1 MQLGELQSQFKRF
14 QDRNVDLVAISVDPP
29 EHSRIMIKRLGL
41 DFPILSDE
49 NQQIQKAYGVQNPDT
64 QELALHAV
72 FVVNKNKEVVYR
84 KIAGRRPLSQE
95 LLDAIDHARGQYPLG
110 DQAPERGDIPV
121 AFPTNN
127 FQALLEIST
136 SPGLPEGISAAE
148 FEDIIRLRRD
158 GELDE
163 ATIAFRD
170 FAARRS
176 TSHTEEQLMDTA
188 AWLTRQTIGIPDEAI
203 LTGQALSKALT
214 RERGLR
220 TSERVDTEQLKQ
232 VQKELDQLRS
242 VVRRNAQTWR
252 LRSAKSTLRGYRE
265 LSKAAYS
272 S

>member
-1 MQLGELQSQFKRF
+1 MQLGELQSQFQRF

-41 DFPILSDE
+41 EFPILSDAG
-49 NQQIQKAYGVQNPDT
+49 QQIQKAYGVQNPDT

-72 FVVNKNKEVVYR
+72 FVVNKKQEVVYR

-127 FQALLEIST
+127 FQALLEISN
-136 SPGLPEGISAAE
+136 SPGLPNGMNPSE
-148 FEDIIRLRRD
+148 FEEMIQLRKN
-158 GELDE
+158 GALDE
-163 ATIAFRD
+163 ATIAYRD

-176 TSHTEEQLMDTA
+176 EGFTEDELLNAA
-188 AWLTRQTIGIPDEAI
+188 AWLTQEIIGLPAEAI
-203 LTGQALSKALT
+203 LTGKALSKALI
-214 RERGLR
+214 RERSLR
-220 TSERVDTEQLKQ
+220 TSEKVDTAQLKQ

-242 VVRRNAQTWR
+242 LVRRNAQIWR